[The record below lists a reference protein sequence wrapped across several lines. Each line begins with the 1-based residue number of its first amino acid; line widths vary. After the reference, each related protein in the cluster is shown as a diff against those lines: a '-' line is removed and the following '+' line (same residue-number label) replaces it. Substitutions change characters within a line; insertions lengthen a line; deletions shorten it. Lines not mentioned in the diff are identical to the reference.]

1 MARAKQT
8 AAEQSAEPEKKYRGK
23 ELLRSA
29 SGIERDILS
38 IILKPQKLY
47 TPSEAEKLKQKYLNK
62 EVK

>member
-1 MARAKQT
+1 MARTKQT
-8 AAEQSAEPEKKYRGK
+8 AAEQPAESEKKYRGK

-29 SGIERDILS
+29 SGIEHDIFS

-47 TPSEAEKLKQKYLNK
+47 TPSEAEMLKQKYLNK